1 MKNQYSIFTEH
12 DVTIRKIE
20 LQDGELVYI
29 PNFYTTEKSKQIFK
43 TLKKEINWEQ
53 RKIVLLGK
61 QFDEPRLSAWYAD
74 KNANYSY
81 SGIQLIAQEFTSIL
95 QELKKEVEQKSN
107 TTFNSV
113 LLNLYRNGNDSMG
126 WHADDEKELG
136 INPIIASLNFGET
149 RRFKLKHKTNKNLK
163 FEIDLEN
170 GSLLIMQGALQHHWM
185 HHIPKTKQ
193 QLNERINLTFRKVV

>member
-1 MKNQYSIFTEH
+1 MKNQYSIFTEQ
-12 DVTIRKIE
+12 DVTIRNIE

-29 PNFYTTEKSKQIFK
+29 PNFYSSEKSKQIFNA
-43 TLKKEINWEQ
+43 LKKEINWQ
-53 RKIVLLGK
+53 QQKIVLFGK
-61 QFDEPRLSAWYAD
+61 QFDEPRLSAWYAE
-74 KNANYSY
+74 KNVNYSY
-81 SGIQLIAQEFTSIL
+81 SGIQLVAQEFTPIL

-149 RRFKLKHKTNKNLK
+149 RRFKLKYKTNKNLK

-185 HHIPKTKQ
+185 HHIPKTKR
-193 QLNERINLTFRKVV
+193 QLNERINLTFRKVI